1 MVQHRRVHAPATG
14 AYGTASQGSI
24 EGPGVVS
31 INASLSRTFAMG
43 ETRSL
48 EARVTATNPFNT
60 VQYSGVSVDK
70 NSSFNFGQ
78 VTSAAAMRTLLVQAR
93 YRF

>member
-1 MVQHRRVHAPATG
+1 
-14 AYGTASQGSI
+14 
-24 EGPGVVS
+24 
-31 INASLSRTFAMG
+31 MG

-48 EARVTATNPFNT
+48 EARVTANNVFNT

-70 NSSFNFGQ
+70 NSANFGQ
-78 VTSAAAMRTLLVQAR
+78 VTSAAAMRTLLVQMR